1 MRLILLALLLT
12 SCASVKKFEKRY
24 DSTGTTKVD
33 SVHLVFYDSVTKII
47 EKEQVFTKTIT
58 IYDTIRISK
67 DSIIVVPKVVT
78 QWIYETKEKQTD
90 NSLLKKDTIAFNR
103 TETAQISIVDK
114 NKVTTQNN
122 FWKALIG
129 LIIAIV
135 LILVYWNKLW
145 K

>member
-1 MRLILLALLLT
+1 MRLILLALLLI

-24 DSTGTTKVD
+24 DSTGTTKID
-33 SVHLVFYDSVTKII
+33 SVRLTFYDSVTKII
-47 EKEQVFTKTIT
+47 EKEQIFTKEVT
-58 IYDTIRISK
+58 IYDTIRIAK
-67 DSIIVVPKVVT
+67 DSFVVIPKIV
-78 QWIYETKEKQTD
+78 TKWVYQTKDKQTD
-90 NSLLKKDTIAFNR
+90 NSLVKKDTIAFNR

-114 NKVTTQNN
+114 NKVSTANN

-135 LILVYWNKLW
+135 LILAYWNRLW

>member
-1 MRLILLALLLT
+1 MRLLLLALLLT
-12 SCASVKKFEKRY
+12 SCASVKKFEKRF
-24 DSTGTTKVD
+24 DSTGTTKID
-33 SVHLVFYDSVTKII
+33 SVHLTFYDSVTKII

-58 IYDTIRISK
+58 IYDTVRISK

-78 QWIYETKEKQTD
+78 KWVYETKEKET
-90 NSLLKKDTIAFNR
+90 NNNLTKKDTIALNR

-135 LILVYWNKLW
+135 LILAYWNRLW

>member
-58 IYDTIRISK
+58 IYDTIRIAK

>member
-58 IYDTIRISK
+58 IYDTIRIAK

-90 NSLLKKDTIAFNR
+90 NSLVKKDTIAFNR

-135 LILVYWNKLW
+135 LILAYWSRLW

>member
-24 DSTGTTKVD
+24 DSTGTTKID
-33 SVHLVFYDSVTKII
+33 SVHLTFYDSVTKII

-58 IYDTIRISK
+58 IYDTIRIAK

-129 LIIAIV
+129 LMIAIV